1 MVYAVI
7 KTPDEAFRED
17 DNAKQSIQTL
27 RISSRTVSEM
37 GFKNLIPRTGEYKV
51 FPPGHFTKDLTKD
64 LARYVRFSSA
74 SYGQSFMRLL
84 GIGLFDVPFSTTA
97 VHHSEHHTFAHHA
110 RAHHGISRRARSI
123 IRKNSRVLH
132 TIKTAMD
139 GMGPEYD
146 HSFGRVGGET
156 KKRLF
161 VQLATRVSCMYR
173 QDDDLLTLEKT
184 RRGQI

>member
-110 RAHHGISRRARSI
+110 RVSLDQILLSKKCYSDKRRCILPVAFCWTIHCCGPRSQSGSSDKQRNLGSRRRAHLY
-123 IRKNSRVLH
+123 VLSVRH
-132 TIKTAMD
+132 TRPTTAFRD
-139 GMGPEYD
+139 VP
-146 HSFGRVGGET
+146 
-156 KKRLF
+156 
-161 VQLATRVSCMYR
+161 AA
-173 QDDDLLTLEKT
+173 
-184 RRGQI
+184 

>member
-37 GFKNLIPRTGEYKV
+37 GIKNLIPRTGEYKV
-51 FPPGHFTKDLTKD
+51 FPPGHFTKD

-110 RAHHGISRRARSI
+110 G
-123 IRKNSRVLH
+123 NSRVLH

-146 HSFGRVGGET
+146 HSFGGGHEALLSILQTVYDTDMDDFVTSEESMLHPGRRVHCFGT
-156 KKRLF
+156 A
-161 VQLATRVSCMYR
+161 VP
-173 QDDDLLTLEKT
+173 LTLQSSCES
-184 RRGQI
+184 GPSD